1 MLRVCLLAGLV
12 ALTGAPVSAQPPTP
26 SLREQAETGDVEAAY
41 AYGYSL
47 SFPEE
52 GEPDTVTSLYWLA
65 RAADQDYPPANY
77 MLGVLYRDGF
87 GVDPDIDRA
96 RAFFELAWQAG
107 DPVAGHDLAELML
120 YDYDNE
126 REEAVTLL
134 ESLLSDPEIGPL
146 ARLTL
151 AETLMFDSEAEEDAI
166 RAVMLAG
173 DVLTQQPDL
182 VRAHYLI
189 GIGAAEG
196 INGSVDR
203 DAARQAWEAGTY
215 MSDGLATTAL
225 ADSWLDPDWGEPNPV
240 EALALYRL
248 AAEMGDDTAA
258 DAADAL
264 ATSIGPAALEE
275 ADARQSAWM
284 ARMGWELIAE

>member
-196 INGSVDR
+196 YGGPVNHE
-203 DAARQAWEAGTY
+203 AARTAWEAGAEAGD
-215 MSDGLATTAL
+215 SLALMAL
-225 ADSWLDPDWGEPNPV
+225 ADSWLDPEWGEPDPV
-240 EALALYRL
+240 EALALYQLADEIGGTDTAEATTAL
-248 AAEMGDDTAA
+248 AASLAP
-258 DAADAL
+258 DAL
-264 ATSIGPAALEE
+264 QRAASRRE
-275 ADARQSAWM
+275 AWM
-284 ARMGWELIAE
+284 IRMGWDLAAD